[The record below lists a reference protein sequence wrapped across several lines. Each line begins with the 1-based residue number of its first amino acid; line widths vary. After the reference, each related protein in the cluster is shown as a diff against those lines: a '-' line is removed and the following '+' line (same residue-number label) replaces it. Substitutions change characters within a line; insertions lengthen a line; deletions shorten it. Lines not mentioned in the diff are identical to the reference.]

1 MRHWLHDLA
10 SELWDATRDQTLPAE
25 LSRNHVWITA
35 EGRAILLDE
44 PRPDVHTPAE
54 RIPVGDVAGQ
64 QKFEKLSFLTGTL
77 RGLLDRPAEVS
88 RGIRAGSLFM
98 LPLYVWI
105 AVVVGRY
112 HDKQWDDPGGIVI
125 VSALV
130 VLGAIAL
137 IQLLELPFRSTA
149 SHSIFRLAVVNAKG
163 EPAARSHLLVRW
175 AIVWL
180 PLFLPMS
187 FVALLIHRAEGIA
200 FISALV
206 LLLLW
211 VGAAVY
217 AVVHPHR
224 GLHDRLAG
232 TWVVRR

>member
-1 MRHWLHDLA
+1 DVI
-10 SELWDATRDQTLPAE
+10 AT
-25 LSRNHVWITA
+25 
-35 EGRAILLDE
+35 
-44 PRPDVHTPAE
+44 AE

-64 QKFEKLSFLTGTL
+64 QRFLDAVAACVESTSLPLHARPVLQNLEGRKFEKLSFLTGTL

-88 RGIRAGSLFM
+88 KGIRAGSLFM

-105 AVVVGRY
+105 AVFVGTNAQENPPGW
-112 HDKQWDDPGGIVI
+112 HDSLGGIFMTPTI
-125 VSALV
+125 L

-137 IQLLELPFRSTA
+137 NQLLELPFRSTA
-149 SHSIFRLAVVNAKG
+149 SHAIFRLAVINAKG
-163 EPAARSHLLVRW
+163 EPAAISHLLVRW

-180 PLFLPMS
+180 PLILPLS
-187 FVALLIHRAEGIA
+187 FVALLINRAERIA
-200 FISALV
+200 FFFALA

-224 GLHDRLAG
+224 GLHDRLAS